1 VVLSKPDVLKPGLR
15 GGEAELGL
23 ATPRWPVWKR
33 PTQTPRDKGRHRE
46 VDVEFLRARREK
58 DNGLAV
64 KDPELPESIEDI
76 WGSAAQ
82 LATVGIFVLLFGA
95 FLYVCRPVLM
105 PVLAA
110 MVIGTTFAPIVK
122 AAARRRISPWVTAV
136 LLGILLVAAAGTAV
150 TLLAQPVSE
159 WIGKA
164 PEIGASIKQKLY
176 VLDRPLSALRELQ
189 EVLMPAGGPAVAVEP
204 SHWGMVTPVIAVVTP
219 AVAQLTLFFV
229 TLIFFLATQMDFR
242 RYVVSFFATRDAKLR
257 FIRIANDIEDN
268 LASYVAIMTII
279 NFGLGMMVAAGA
291 WLFGFPNP
299 IIFGILAMVLNYMPY
314 VGAACMTVIL
324 LGVGLVTFPS
334 LGYALAPPIA
344 FVALATV
351 EGQFITPAV
360 LGHRLTLNP
369 LVVLLALAFWAWLW
383 GPMGAFLAVPF
394 TIVGMVTLH
403 HLFPPD
409 EDKLPG

>member
-1 VVLSKPDVLKPGLR
+1 M
-15 GGEAELGL
+15 
-23 ATPRWPVWKR
+23 
-33 PTQTPRDKGRHRE
+33 
-46 VDVEFLRARREK
+46 EFLRARREK

-204 SHWGMVTPVIAVVTP
+204 SHWGMVTPVIAAFVKSLRQAGSP
-219 AVAQLTLFFV
+219 AAIFAGPTAEDPIVRTQLADHPEPPQAHGGLQAQPA
-229 TLIFFLATQMDFR
+229 LA
-242 RYVVSFFATRDAKLR
+242 R
-257 FIRIANDIEDN
+257 FCSA
-268 LASYVAIMTII
+268 L
-279 NFGLGMMVAAGA
+279 GLGHDH
-291 WLFGFPNP
+291 
-299 IIFGILAMVLNYMPY
+299 
-314 VGAACMTVIL
+314 CMRFL
-324 LGVGLVTFPS
+324 EQDRSSSKTFAS
-334 LGYALAPPIA
+334 IMERESCSQVY
-344 FVALATV
+344 
-351 EGQFITPAV
+351 Q
-360 LGHRLTLNP
+360 
-369 LVVLLALAFWAWLW
+369 
-383 GPMGAFLAVPF
+383 
-394 TIVGMVTLH
+394 
-403 HLFPPD
+403 
-409 EDKLPG
+409 